1 MGYAQDKYTKAYF
14 LRRDEKGN
22 PTAYGVIGLE
32 EFEKG
37 GIRGQDQALLAPLDF
52 KGKTVLELGFG
63 RGEAIKDALEQGAS
77 RVVGVDFSEDA
88 VAIARQFLQK
98 HALVAELICGDALEL
113 VRRVKNEACF
123 HVVLMLDVIEHIPR
137 AECDMLLKEMQRIL
151 KPKAVLVIN
160 TPVFGADNDV
170 LAEGLNPRAR
180 DESDDFPETSGMH
193 CNRYT
198 KASLRRFMRACGYG
212 AVGGHYFANRFTAS
226 PLTLLPGWAWR
237 KAHESGYPLMS
248 PLKPDEQF
256 DVAYS
261 GSQQEQLRRLPS
273 NKILRFL
280 GMRLLPILWR
290 LGLRTQGPSR

>member
-52 KGKTVLELGFG
+52 KAKTVLEIGFG
-63 RGEAIKDALEQGAS
+63 RGEAIKYVLEKGAQ

-98 HALVAELICGDALEL
+98 HALVAELICGDALEF
-113 VRRVKNEACF
+113 VKREKNEACF
-123 HVVLMLDVIEHIPR
+123 DVVVMLDVIEHIPR
-137 AECDMLLKEMQRIL
+137 AECAFLLKEMQRIL
-151 KPKAVLVIN
+151 RPKAVLVIN

-198 KASLRRFMRACGYG
+198 KASLRRFMLACGYG
-212 AVGGHYFANRFTAS
+212 AIGGHYFVSGAAVSALIPTAS
-226 PLTLLPGWAWR
+226 RAWR
-237 KAHESGYPLMS
+237 KAHQEGYPLGGAAK
-248 PLKPDEQF
+248 PLERF
-256 DVAYS
+256 DIAYS
-261 GSQQEQLRRLPS
+261 SKQQEQLRRWASKKRLKS
-273 NKILRFL
+273 L
-280 GMRLLPILWR
+280 GLRLLPVLWR
-290 LGLRTQGPSR
+290 LGLRP